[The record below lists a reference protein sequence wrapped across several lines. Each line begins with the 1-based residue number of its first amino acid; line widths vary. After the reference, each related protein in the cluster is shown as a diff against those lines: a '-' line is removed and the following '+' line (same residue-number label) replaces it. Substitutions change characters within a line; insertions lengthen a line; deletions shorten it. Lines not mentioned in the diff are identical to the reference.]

1 MDFYL
6 SSAVFGKGVGDV
18 RGGGDVDVV
27 YPLEHSIST
36 NLLIELT
43 QGTDS
48 YSLYLSASNGVLPD
62 RKRDYDD

>member
-1 MDFYL
+1 M
-6 SSAVFGKGVGDV
+6 S
-18 RGGGDVDVV
+18 GGGDVDVV